1 MSTNR
6 DYEHAGAPD
15 GSFGQASDVMST
27 NNDLPDIAPE
37 HRPSMPE
44 SELHLKHRE
53 TARVL
58 LTNSTGELFLINT
71 HWDPGTGLPPRWLTP
86 GGGIDPGET
95 VLEAGVRE
103 LYEETGLV
111 VAPETLRDIRYV
123 LPFKM
128 VWASGHFETGIA
140 HFFELQVSD
149 DFELDD
155 ASWTQDE
162 HRDIIEYR
170 WWNVRELLQ
179 SEERLGPPGLDNLLR
194 SHFQI

>member
-6 DYEHAGAPD
+6 EDARAGAPD
-15 GSFGQASDVMST
+15 GSIGQASDVMST
-27 NNDLPDIAPE
+27 NIDLPDIAPE
-37 HRPSMPE
+37 HRPSMAE

-111 VAPETLRDIRYV
+111 VTPETLGDVRYV

>member
-1 MSTNR
+1 MSTNNNDKHGGR
-6 DYEHAGAPD
+6 PD
-15 GSFGQASDVMST
+15 GPSTPAFDVMST
-27 NNDLPDIAPE
+27 KIELPEIAPE
-37 HRPSMPE
+37 HRPASPE

-58 LTNSTGELFLINT
+58 LTNASGELFLINT

-86 GGGIDPGET
+86 GGGIDPGES

-103 LYEETGLV
+103 LYEETGLI
-111 VAPETLRDIRYV
+111 VAPETLGDVRYV

-128 VWASGHFETGIA
+128 VWASGHYETGIA

-170 WWNVRELLQ
+170 WWNVSELLQ
-179 SEERLGPPGLDNLLR
+179 SEERLGPPGLDELLR
-194 SHFQI
+194 RHFRI

>member
-1 MSTNR
+1 MSTSRVNA
-6 DYEHAGAPD
+6 HAAPAQQ
-15 GSFGQASDVMST
+15 GENVMSS
-27 NNDLPDIAPE
+27 NLSLPEIANE
-37 HRPSMPE
+37 HRPTKPE

-58 LTNSTGELFLINT
+58 LTNALGELFLINT

-86 GGGIDPGET
+86 GGGIDVGET

-111 VAPETLRDIRYV
+111 VAPEALGDVKHV

-128 VWASGHFETGIA
+128 IWESGHYETGIA
-140 HFFELQVSD
+140 HFFELQVSEG
-149 DFELDD
+149 FKLND

-170 WWNVRELLQ
+170 WWNVRELLE
-179 SEERLGPPGLDNLLR
+179 SDERLGPPGLETLLR
-194 SHFQI
+194 NHFLK